1 VVQVVPVTRLP
12 NRDFRAYEAL
22 ISPGESGVD
31 RPSRLVA
38 NQIRTV
44 SRTRIFEI
52 LGHLSEEEQLALDR
66 AIRIQL
72 GLGID

>member
-1 VVQVVPVTRLP
+1 
-12 NRDFRAYEAL
+12 L
-22 ISPGESGVD
+22 ISTRESGVD

-44 SRTRIFEI
+44 SRTRISEI
-52 LGHLSEEEQLALDR
+52 LGQVSEEEQLALDR